1 MLPDRVVSALK
12 EKYETDD
19 AAAALSKALNEEGEG
34 EDGEGALADLF
45 KTVEE
50 EVEDDGEEEK
60 KMDDIA
66 EEAEPEGAEP
76 EEAEP
81 VDAKP
86 EEAEPEEAK
95 PEEAEP
101 EEAKPEEVRAA
112 PQAPPEPVE
121 EADEPVEEVREKL
134 QELSI
139 DEVEENDKA
148 EQEEVPL
155 TIDDGA
161 DPVEQTRRFYDN
173 FSAAFVANVSDDD
186 GALSPSSHRQAFVTH
201 IQLRQD
207 LNTDDPVSLLDV
219 GCGHG
224 RDARR
229 FAAEGH
235 SVLGVD
241 CSGAMLGRAAAGDA
255 RAPNLHLLKMDVRS
269 LGGGP
274 RPGWPGRDMG
284 ALEPSPPAQV
294 GRRGSP
300 AGSAVGGQARRCHVP
315 EPQGR
320 RGRAS
325 RGGRGGLPR
334 RREVRRVDDRR
345 GRGGELR
352 GRAQAVLVLHRGGGQ
367 GDAGTD
373 RVGRDRDGRGRS
385 EGEERVRQPPLPV
398 RLCHEE

>member
-1 MLPDRVVSALK
+1 MPSVADELAALRAAGTGVGGRAEALQRNAAVHGFSSPEQQRALLREEGREREEVERRGQDGAAQRSRRTEWRKKHAEKGVEEEREEEAADSLEDVAMLPDRVVSALK

-50 EVEDDGEEEK
+50 EEGGAEEEK
-60 KMDDIA
+60 KMEDIDEEAALEEA
-66 EEAEPEGAEP
+66 EPVEAEPEEVRAMEAEPEGAEP
-76 EEAEP
+76 
-81 VDAKP
+81 VDAEP

-95 PEEAEP
+95 PEEAKP
-101 EEAKPEEVRAA
+101 VEAEPEEVRAA

-139 DEVEENDKA
+139 DEAEESDKA

-173 FSAAFVANVSDDD
+173 FSAAFVANVSDED
-186 GALSPSSHRQAFVTH
+186 GALSPSSHRRAFVTH
-201 IQLRQD
+201 VQLRQD

-224 RDARR
+224 RDARH

-235 SVLGVD
+235 GVLGVD

-255 RAPNLHLLKMDVRS
+255 RAPN
-269 LGGGP
+269 
-274 RPGWPGRDMG
+274 
-284 ALEPSPPAQV
+284 
-294 GRRGSP
+294 
-300 AGSAVGGQARRCHVP
+300 
-315 EPQGR
+315 
-320 RGRAS
+320 
-325 RGGRGGLPR
+325 
-334 RREVRRVDDRR
+334 
-345 GRGGELR
+345 
-352 GRAQAVLVLHRGGGQ
+352 
-367 GDAGTD
+367 
-373 RVGRDRDGRGRS
+373 
-385 EGEERVRQPPLPV
+385 
-398 RLCHEE
+398 